1 MIAPEILGKAAE
13 RIALALARI
22 ESDPGLSPIHHV
34 QAETRHEM
42 SLSVLVLGEID
53 ELRARHA
60 DLLAERRRLA
70 LRCDTR
76 GLRDADRRLRYLT
89 TLILAEEAGL

>member
-1 MIAPEILGKAAE
+1 
-13 RIALALARI
+13 
-22 ESDPGLSPIHHV
+22 
-34 QAETRHEM
+34 M
-42 SLSVLVLGEID
+42 SQFVLVLTVVD
-53 ELRARHA
+53 ELRARHS

-76 GLRDADRRLRYLT
+76 ALRDADRRLRDLT